1 MSSSSPSASSG
12 SSSSRKRSSAD
23 LSTDPFHLPDSDDDE
38 SADAPTHKKG
48 RLSSDALES
57 DELDA
62 SPPDFSTPPRV
73 SRTLDINMRQVKT
86 SKPDAFEAMMGLA
99 RAPQTSKEAN
109 KTILARLVQSQ
120 PALTRSDLHP
130 RNLTSANKSKP
141 INELLGI
148 TYNAHRMRL
157 LTSSQLK
164 HLLTKLEGE
173 GHTDMPDGCRIT
185 KRTLKKGASKAPF
198 R

>member
-86 SKPDAFEAMMGLA
+86 SKPDAFEA
-99 RAPQTSKEAN
+99 
-109 KTILARLVQSQ
+109 ILARLVQSQ